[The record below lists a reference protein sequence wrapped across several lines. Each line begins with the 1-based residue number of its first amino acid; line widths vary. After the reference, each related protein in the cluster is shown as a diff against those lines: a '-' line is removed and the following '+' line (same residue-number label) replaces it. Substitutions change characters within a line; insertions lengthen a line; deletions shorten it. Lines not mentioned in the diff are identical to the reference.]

1 LKPFNLRSTDA
12 VHHPVF
18 SCKITR
24 VGSEIYPGKKN
35 IQHWHKDTRT
45 LNNSEL
51 CLRRSKSN
59 KNFQF
64 LLWITVHVS
73 AYILNYSEF
82 FNLFTNVR
90 CINRPPSTESVF
102 KMSCIVTNYGMK
114 KSLCIFS
121 ASEKPM
127 FSLACIMHAKWG
139 TVLWR
144 ENKQPCMHS
153 KAEDLLVMTCS
164 HTRLKFCSLFY
175 YYPQFQV
182 IILLTFMMFSKRRS
196 SFTLNCCISPAG
208 NFCFSWVFFHS
219 PPLTIP
225 LLILHIVKLSRV
237 REPK

>member
-1 LKPFNLRSTDA
+1 MLVVRYIQEKKISSTDTKIQEHWIIQNCA
-12 VHHPVF
+12 LEDPNQTKTSS
-18 SCKITR
+18 SCC
-24 VGSEIYPGKKN
+24 
-35 IQHWHKDTRT
+35 
-45 LNNSEL
+45 EL
-51 CLRRSKSN
+51 
-59 KNFQF
+59 
-64 LLWITVHVS
+64 VHVS

-90 CINRPPSTESVF
+90 YINRPPSTESVF

-219 PPLTIP
+219 LPLTIP